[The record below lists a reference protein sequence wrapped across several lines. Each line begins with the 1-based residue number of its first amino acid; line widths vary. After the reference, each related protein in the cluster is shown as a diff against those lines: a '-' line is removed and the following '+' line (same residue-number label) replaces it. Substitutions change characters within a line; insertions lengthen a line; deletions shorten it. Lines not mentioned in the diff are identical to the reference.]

1 MYHQASEATPKPSSP
16 ISLYNLIIKQYN
28 DPINIQNQVPLKK
41 AYQNSLY
48 KFWYNIQTSYRF
60 ILLIFYFFPYLN
72 FISLFLNLYLVIIN
86 ELAIIR
92 FNRNRSK
99 VPDPLSSMIYEPGLC
114 SSSRYMYY
122 EVDKSELKVF
132 NLPKQTISK
141 ILNLKENSE
150 GKLARFMVYN
160 RDFIAGYYS
169 AVEYRLA
176 SYMHLVISA
185 VILVIVYYFLYSH
198 NSCFSLLSPM
208 DSYRRCRVLKSKIH

>member
-1 MYHQASEATPKPSSP
+1 M
-16 ISLYNLIIKQYN
+16 
-28 DPINIQNQVPLKK
+28 
-41 AYQNSLY
+41 
-48 KFWYNIQTSYRF
+48 
-60 ILLIFYFFPYLN
+60 
-72 FISLFLNLYLVIIN
+72 SLFLNLYLVIIN